1 MGLWCAGRTGVL
13 AAAVLGVLAG
23 CAGDDTVPPYSVC
36 SVGDG
41 DGRRY
46 QAKDLNAV
54 AALQTAIS
62 ECTVT
67 ARDPTTCQQQGCQA
81 TW

>member
-1 MGLWCAGRTGVL
+1 MGLWRAGRAGALAVGLLGVL
-13 AAAVLGVLAG
+13 AACV
-23 CAGDDTVPPYSVC
+23 GDDTVPPYSVC

-46 QAKDLNAV
+46 QVKDLNAV

-62 ECTVT
+62 DCTIN